1 MPQLLQ
7 CRILNPLPWAR
18 DRTHVASETQSWI
31 LNLLCHSR
39 NSLSNIFFFFLIG
52 FGGLCKLALTF
63 SWRSDYEFVLDLLI
77 FKGFLMFPDGV
88 LIPVLEKQ
96 LVICLLQSFLVL
108 EASTEGL
115 IVLIPGRCFSW
126 ATDKVFYVVFKVLRF
141 IFLKMCVSF
150 LGRMPHF

>member
-1 MPQLLQ
+1 
-7 CRILNPLPWAR
+7 
-18 DRTHVASETQSWI
+18 
-31 LNLLCHSR
+31 
-39 NSLSNIFFFFLIG
+39 
-52 FGGLCKLALTF
+52 
-63 SWRSDYEFVLDLLI
+63 
-77 FKGFLMFPDGV
+77 MFPDGV